1 MKRTPFAL
9 QLVLALATLVPQSVA
24 DSGSKLSSA
33 IATAPITIDTRFTI
47 VRTLN
52 AEKVFVKK
60 PFPQGD
66 KGITIHNGEV
76 SPDDRTLITW
86 SMNRGPAARPGERA
100 QITNIEFKDN
110 QIIFE
115 INGGPKKKAKWYQR
129 IQIAGSSGSTPI
141 APGPNP
147 NAKGSF
153 VALTFDKYIPDI
165 TVDQVK
171 QMLLPVFDF
180 GAGKSATNQYEESLP
195 PKVRAALKSHQAL
208 VGMNR
213 ELVVSA
219 LGRPSQKIREKD
231 GEVEYEEWMYGTPPA
246 DVQFIRFVGDE
257 VSQVKIMKTDGTKIV
272 RTEREVDFPTGNGTA
287 VAQTAPALKP
297 VSSDQRPSLR
307 RPGEDPTAID
317 NSVPPQA
324 APPVMVPDNGGPRL
338 PDGGTPQ
345 DNPGAPPH

>member
-1 MKRTPFAL
+1 MIGNTGNLVMRRTPFAL
-9 QLVLALATLVPQSVA
+9 LALSFFLVASPWLRA
-24 DSGSKLSSA
+24 DGNVKPPAPSSS
-33 IATAPITIDTRFTI
+33 APITIDTRFSI

-52 AEKVFVKK
+52 AEKVFVTK
-60 PFPQGD
+60 PFPQGE
-66 KGITIHNGEV
+66 KGITIHNGAV

-129 IQIAGSSGSTPI
+129 IEIGGSNGSTPI

-153 VALTFDKYIPDI
+153 VALTFDKYIPDV

-180 GAGKSATNQYEESLP
+180 GAAKSATNQYEESLP
-195 PKVRAALKSHQAL
+195 PKVRAALKNHEAL
-208 VGMNR
+208 VGMKR
-213 ELVVSA
+213 DMVVESM
-219 LGRPSQKIREKD
+219 GRPSQKIREKD

-257 VSQVKIMKTDGTKIV
+257 VSQVKIMKQDGTKIV
-272 RTEREVDFPTGNGTA
+272 RTEREVDFPTGDA
-287 VAQTAPALKP
+287 
-297 VSSDQRPSLR
+297 
-307 RPGEDPTAID
+307 
-317 NSVPPQA
+317 
-324 APPVMVPDNGGPRL
+324 
-338 PDGGTPQ
+338 
-345 DNPGAPPH
+345 

>member
-1 MKRTPFAL
+1 MRRTPSAL
-9 QLVLALATLVPQSVA
+9 LALFFVLAASAWLQA
-24 DSGSKLSSA
+24 DGNVKPPAPSSS
-33 IATAPITIDTRFTI
+33 APITIDTRFSI

-60 PFPQGD
+60 PFPQGE
-66 KGITIHNGEV
+66 KGITIHNGEIT
-76 SPDDRTLITW
+76 PDDKTLITW
-86 SMNRGPAARPGERA
+86 SMNHGPAARPGERA

-110 QIIFE
+110 KIIFE

-129 IQIAGSSGSTPI
+129 IEVAGSNGSTPI

-153 VALTFDKYIPDI
+153 VALSFDKYIPDV

-195 PKVRAALKSHQAL
+195 PKVRAALKNHQAL
-208 VGMNR
+208 VGMKR
-213 ELVVSA
+213 EMVVESM
-219 LGRPSQKIREKD
+219 GRPSQKIREKD
-231 GEVEYEEWMYGTPPA
+231 GEVEYEEWMYGMPPA

-257 VSQVKIMKTDGTKIV
+257 VSQVKIMKQDGTKIV
-272 RTEREVDFPTGNGTA
+272 RTDREVDFPTGDA
-287 VAQTAPALKP
+287 SAMAQTAPAPKP
-297 VSSDQRPSLR
+297 VGAEQRPSLR
-307 RPGEDPTAID
+307 RPGEDPTATD
-317 NSVPPQA
+317 SVVRPQG
-324 APPVMVPDNGGPRL
+324 PPVMTPDNSGPKL
-338 PDGGTPQ
+338 PDGGAPP

>member
-1 MKRTPFAL
+1 MKRSPFAPL
-9 QLVLALATLVPQSVA
+9 LVLALITLVPRSFA
-24 DSGSKLSSA
+24 DSGSKPSSP
-33 IATAPITIDTRFTI
+33 IATAPISIDTRFTI

-76 SPDDRTLITW
+76 SPDDRTLIAW

-110 QIIFE
+110 KIIFE

-129 IQIAGSSGSTPI
+129 IQIGGSSGSTPI
-141 APGPNP
+141 APGPDP

-153 VALTFDKYIPDI
+153 VALTFDEYIPDV

-195 PKVRAALKSHQAL
+195 PKVRAALKNHQAL

-213 ELVVSA
+213 ELVVNA
-219 LGRPSQKIREKD
+219 LGRPNQKIREKD

-287 VAQTAPALKP
+287 VAQTAPAPQP

-307 RPGEDPTAID
+307 RPGEDPTAVD
-317 NSVPPQA
+317 NSVRPQA
-324 APPVMVPDNGGPRL
+324 APPVMVPDNGTPRL
-338 PDGGTPQ
+338 PDAGTPQ
-345 DNPGAPPH
+345 DNPGTPPH